1 MVELGASW
9 ECRLRGALLLV
20 RSLLISGATFGVKAS
35 NAAFGFAPA
44 VGFVVIVDS
53 GWQGDG
59 CASRVFRGPPP
70 FRSCARKSRDPR
82 CLDNL
87 AIQTYLG
94 RSGYPRCTGTTV
106 CGRSCLL

>member
-1 MVELGASW
+1 MVESGASW
-9 ECRLRGALLLV
+9 ECQLRGALLQI
-20 RSLLISGATFGVKAS
+20 RSLSIGGATFGENS
-35 NAAFGFAPA
+35 IDAAFGFASA
-44 VGFVVIVDS
+44 AGFVVIVDL

-70 FRSCARKSRDPR
+70 FRSCARKTRGPR

-87 AIQTYLG
+87 AIRTYLG